1 MVKTFIKLLYLIC
14 TVLIFDTLSAQTSG
28 IVTYQKIIDYG
39 IEPVG
44 KPRWDNYIKNLPKE
58 GKFTYQLRFQDSESV
73 FEGVPSEDS
82 PLDPTVVRALNALPL
97 LAPPK
102 VKIEKIYQNIE
113 HGKRVTEVEFM
124 TRYFLVEEDLNQPK
138 WRLTSGKKKVL
149 DFICTGAQLDTK
161 DGIITAWFTSQIPV
175 QFGPDYYFGLPGLI
189 LAIEIDGKMNVLASN
204 IDLKI
209 ENKIVIPDNGQ
220 KISKSEFEKTVG
232 EKNLEWKKNG
242 TSSTKKQTRGK

>member
-14 TVLIFDTLSAQTSG
+14 TVLIFDNLSAQTSG
-28 IVTYQKIIDYG
+28 IVKYQKIVDYG

-58 GKFTYQLRFQDSESV
+58 GKFTYQLRFKGSESV

-113 HGKRVTEVEFM
+113 QSLSMK
-124 TRYFLVEEDLNQPK
+124 
-138 WRLTSGKKKVL
+138 
-149 DFICTGAQLDTK
+149 
-161 DGIITAWFTSQIPV
+161 IINIIDI
-175 QFGPDYYFGLPGLI
+175 GNEKIYEILMILYMIYLI
-189 LAIEIDGKMNVLASN
+189 SINMS
-204 IDLKI
+204 
-209 ENKIVIPDNGQ
+209 
-220 KISKSEFEKTVG
+220 
-232 EKNLEWKKNG
+232 
-242 TSSTKKQTRGK
+242 